1 MTDNQ
6 MKILEE
12 RGMLTKENKYLYKLE
27 NYIDDYLNLIDLI
40 AEIKVLIKQH
50 LDRYEKEI
58 DSISYIFLKQLI
70 EKLR

>member
-1 MTDNQ
+1 ML
-6 MKILEE
+6 KIKTIEE
-12 RGMLTKENKYLYKLE
+12 RWFDKYL
-27 NYIDDYLNLIDLI
+27 NQIDLI
-40 AEIKVLIKQH
+40 AEVKVLIKQH